1 MIQTNI
7 ERILVEFIARNY
19 IADGYA
25 TGTVDLSET
34 VLDLAAPYDGQQL
47 RIRPGETVEGQV
59 FPAIHV
65 IAEQGDEDDVGN
77 QSLTATISIAFPAD
91 GDAAVEDTL
100 SRLAVETERVIGW
113 TFDDAIGEQAAT
125 LCTLTT
131 DVSIIGVPTRSSR
144 RSFDGHLAIHELTLS
159 LYCADLQVY

>member
-1 MIQTNI
+1 MIQTSI

-65 IAEQGDEDDVGN
+65 VAEQGDEDEVGN
-77 QSLTATISIAFPAD
+77 QSLTATISIVFPAD
-91 GDAAVEDTL
+91 GDAAVEDYLT
-100 SRLAVETERVIGW
+100 RLAIETERVIGW
-113 TFDDAIGEQAAT
+113 TFDDAIGEQAAA

-131 DVSIIGVPTRSSR
+131 DASIIGVPSRGSR
-144 RSFDGHLAIHELTLS
+144 RSFDGHLAVHELTLQ
-159 LYCADLQVY
+159 LYCAGLMVH

>member
-1 MIQTNI
+1 MIQTSI

-65 IAEQGDEDDVGN
+65 VAEQGDEDEVGN
-77 QSLTATISIAFPAD
+77 QSLTATISIVFPAD
-91 GDAAVEDTL
+91 GDAAVEDYLT
-100 SRLAVETERVIGW
+100 RLAIETERVIGW
-113 TFDDAIGEQAAT
+113 TFDDAIGEQAAA

-131 DVSIIGVPTRSSR
+131 DASIIGVPSRGSR
-144 RSFDGHLAIHELTLS
+144 RSFDGHLAVHELTLS
-159 LYCADLQVY
+159 LYVAGRACY